1 MSQSQ
6 AMIVPLGKDETVLV
20 EQQLTHSVVLF
31 FLKSTF
37 QLTTKRL
44 IIRIPN
50 VFLLFFPFGS
60 KVETYPL
67 RNVSS
72 VVSVFRLKFVKL
84 AFGGLILVIGLNLL
98 TESLFGVLVLL
109 LGALIIVDSL
119 VLGIIVRA
127 AGGEI
132 SAYRIALWQKDLADR
147 LVNQINQAIADCSD
161 R

>member
-1 MSQSQ
+1 MSQPP
-6 AMIVPLGKDETVLV
+6 AMIIPLGKDETVLV
-20 EQQLTHSVVLF
+20 EQNLTHSVVLF

-37 QLTTKRL
+37 QLTSKRL

-50 VFLLFFPFGS
+50 VVLLFFPLGS

-84 AFGGLILVIGLNLL
+84 VFGIFGVIVGLSLL
-98 TESLFGVLVLL
+98 SEPAIGVLVLL
-109 LGALIIVDSL
+109 LGALMAVDSL
-119 VLGIIVRA
+119 VLGIVVRA

-132 SAYRIALWQKDLADR
+132 SAYRLALWQKDLADR